1 MPKTMTLSFDITD
14 EQRLIRESV
23 RAFAEKEI
31 RPVAHD
37 LDRKEEFSPA
47 LTKRMG
53 EMGLFGMMVDPEFG
67 GAGMDY
73 VSYIIA
79 VEEIA
84 RVDGSQAATLAAH
97 NSLGVGPINDFGSEE
112 QKRRYLPKLCSGDH
126 VWAFGLTEPEAGS
139 DAGGTRTAARKE
151 DGFWRLNGSKVFIT
165 NASVPCSLGVTAQA
179 VTGTRPD
186 GKKEYSCFLLDKGT
200 PGYTAKPMKDK
211 LLWRASDTSELHFE
225 DVRLPDSQVL
235 GKPGEGFRQMLA
247 TLDAGRLS
255 IAAMGLGC
263 AQGAY
268 ELGLKYSKERRQF
281 GKPIATFQANAFK
294 LADMA
299 MGLEHARLFL
309 YYACW
314 LKDQGRPY
322 AKESA
327 MAKLYCSELART
339 CATHSLQLHGG
350 YGFMGEYEIE
360 RFFRDQKL
368 LEVGEGTSEIQRLV
382 ISRAIGCYDP

>member
-1 MPKTMTLSFDITD
+1 MPLSFDLTD
-14 EQRLIRESV
+14 EQKLIRDSV

-31 RPVAHD
+31 RPLAHD
-37 LDRKEEFSPA
+37 LDRKEEFSAA

-53 EMGLFGMMVDPEFG
+53 EMGLFGMVVDPKYG
-67 GAGMDY
+67 GQGMDY

-79 VEEIA
+79 VEEVA

-97 NSLGVGPINDFGSEE
+97 NSLGAGPIFYFGSEE
-112 QKRRYLPKLCSGDH
+112 QKQKYLPRLCTGEH
-126 VWAFGLTEPEAGS
+126 IWAFGLTEPEAGS
-139 DAGGTRTAARKE
+139 DAGASRTTAVKK
-151 DGFWRLNGSKVFIT
+151 DGKWRINGSKVFIT
-165 NASVPCSLGVTAQA
+165 NAAVPCSLGITVQT
-179 VTGTRPD
+179 VTGEKAP
-186 GKKEYSCFLLDKGT
+186 GKKEHTCFLVEKGT
-200 PGYTAKPMKDK
+200 PGYSAKPMHDK
-211 LLWRASDTSELHFE
+211 LLWRASDTGELHFD
-225 DVRLPDSQVL
+225 DVAVPDAQML
-235 GKPGEGFRQMLA
+235 GKQGEGFKQMLA

-268 ELGLKYSKERRQF
+268 ELGLKYAKERRQF

-299 MGLEHARLFL
+299 MAIEHARLFL

-314 LKDQGRPY
+314 LADEKKPY

-327 MAKLYCSELART
+327 MAKLYCSEVARD
-339 CATHSLQLHGG
+339 CVTHALQLHGG
-350 YGFMGEYEIE
+350 YGFMGEYAIE

-382 ISRAIGCYDP
+382 ISRAIGCYEA

>member
-1 MPKTMTLSFDITD
+1 MALSFDLTN
-14 EQRLIRESV
+14 EQKLIRDSV
-23 RAFAEKEI
+23 RAFAEQEI
-31 RPVAHD
+31 RPQAHE
-37 LDRKEEFSPA
+37 LDRTETFSTE
-47 LTKRMG
+47 LTKGMG
-53 EMGLFGMMVDPEFG
+53 DLGLFGMTVSPDYG

-79 VEEIA
+79 VEELA

-97 NSLGVGPINDFGSEE
+97 NSLGAGPIFYFGSEE
-112 QKRRYLPKLCSGDH
+112 QKKRYLPRLCTGEY

-139 DAGGTRTAARKE
+139 DAGGTKTTAKNE
-151 DGFWRLNGSKVFIT
+151 NGKWVINGSRVFIT
-165 NASVPCSLGVTAQA
+165 NASCSASLGATVQA
-179 VTGTRPD
+179 VSGTRPD
-186 GKKEYSCFLLDKGT
+186 GKKEYTCFLLEKGT
-200 PGYTAKPMKDK
+200 PGYETKKMTDK
-211 LLWRASDTSELHFE
+211 LLWRSSDTAELYFK
-225 DVRLPDSQVL
+225 DVALSDAQVL
-235 GKPGEGFRQMLA
+235 GKPGSGFRQMLE

-263 AQGAY
+263 AQGAF
-268 ELGLKYSKERRQF
+268 ELGLKYAKERRQF

-299 MGLEHARLFL
+299 TEIDHARLYL

-314 LKDQGRPY
+314 LKDQNRPY

-327 MAKLYCSELART
+327 MAKLYCAEVARM
-339 CATHSLQLHGG
+339 CVTHSLQLHGA
-350 YGFMGEYEIE
+350 YGFMGEYQIE

-382 ISRAIGCYDP
+382 ISRAIGCYE